1 MSKPHVKSPVEP
13 AHSLFGRERYP
24 LDVFFKP
31 DSVAVIGAT
40 EAPGSV
46 GRTTLWNLI
55 SSPFGGTVYPVN
67 PKRSSV
73 LGVRA
78 YPSVREVPEAV
89 DLAVVVTPAQTV
101 PGIIRECVDA
111 GVKGAIVLAA
121 GFRELGPRGEALEQ
135 QALEEARK
143 GALRIIGPNC
153 LGVMCPTSGL
163 NATFANAMARQG
175 TVAFLSQSGALC
187 TAVLDWSHR
196 ELVGFSA
203 FVSIGSMAD
212 VGWGDLIDYLGNDAR
227 TRSILIYM
235 ESVGDARSFLSAAR
249 EVALTK
255 PVIVIKAG
263 RTAEGARAAAA
274 HTGAVPGRDDVLDAA
289 LRRCGVLR
297 VSHISDLFYMA
308 EVLSKQPRPQ
318 GKRLAIVTNAGGP
331 AVLATDMLI
340 TGGGDLAPLS
350 EDTMAALNQALPS
363 EWSHANP
370 IDILGDAKP
379 ERFAKVV
386 EIVAKDPNSDGI
398 LVVLAPQANT
408 DPTETAEQMKPFAKL
423 GKKPI
428 LASWMGGVDVAGG
441 VALLRSA
448 EIPTFAYPDTAVR
461 MFLYMGAYT
470 ENLQGIYET
479 PLMEA
484 ADEGMAEARAIL
496 DARASLSG
504 GEARELLAAY
514 GISLPEDSP
523 LAVGSFVDERF
534 GPVVFMEG
542 EWGERVYGLPPLT
555 TSLAAVV
562 LERLQTHAQISEQ
575 REMYLRLLVRLGR
588 LIVEHPRIRN
598 LRIAAGRVELEL
610 YPPEIP
616 AGKLPK
622 PAIRPYPVEYAGDWQ
637 MKNGERVSIRPIRP
651 EDEPLI
657 VQFHQTLG
665 DRTVYFRYL
674 SALKLSTRIA
684 HERLIRIC
692 FIDYTRQM
700 ALVVERENPQTG
712 APEIIAVGRLAKD
725 MQAFARGRREAEFAL
740 VVSDSFQG
748 QGLGKELLR
757 RLLRVARDEG
767 VETVFGE
774 ISAENAPMQAI
785 CRGMGFQIQ
794 RDFEDT
800 TVVARMNLKG

>member
-101 PGIIRECVDA
+101 PGIIRECVEA

-135 QALEEARK
+135 QVLEEARK
-143 GALRIIGPNC
+143 GSLRIIGPNC
-153 LGVMCPTSGL
+153 LGVMCPTTGL

-308 EVLSKQPRPQ
+308 EVLSKQPRPR

-428 LASWMGGVDVAGG
+428 LASWMGGMDVAGG

-470 ENLQGIYET
+470 EDLRGIYET

-496 DARASLSG
+496 DARPSLSG
-504 GEARELLAAY
+504 EEARELLAAY

-598 LRIAAGRVELEL
+598 LRIAAGKVELEL
-610 YPPEIP
+610 YPPETP
-616 AGKLPK
+616 ADRLPK
-622 PAIRPYPVEYAGDWQ
+622 PAIRPYPVEYASDWQ

-712 APEIIAVGRLAKD
+712 GPEIIAVGRLAKD

-757 RLLRVARDEG
+757 RLIRVARDEG

>member
-78 YPSVREVPEAV
+78 YPSVRNVPEAV

-101 PGIIRECVDA
+101 PGIIRECVEA

-121 GFRELGPRGEALEQ
+121 GFRELGPRGEALERQ
-135 QALEEARK
+135 VLEEARK
-143 GALRIIGPNC
+143 GSLRIIGPNC
-153 LGVMCPTSGL
+153 LGVMCPTTGL
-163 NATFANAMARQG
+163 NATFANGMARQG

-297 VSHISDLFYMA
+297 VHQISDLFYMA
-308 EVLSKQPRPQ
+308 EVLSKQPRPH

-340 TGGGDLAPLS
+340 TGDGDLAPLS
-350 EDTMAALNQALPS
+350 EDTMAALNQTLPS

-386 EIVAKDPNSDGI
+386 DIVAKDPNSDGI

-408 DPTETAEQMKPFAKL
+408 DPTETAEQMRPFAKL

-428 LASWMGGVDVAGG
+428 LASWMGGRDVAGG

-448 EIPTFAYPDTAVR
+448 EIPAFAYPDTAVR

-504 GEARELLAAY
+504 EEALELLAAY
-514 GISLPEDSP
+514 GIALPEDSP

-542 EWGERVYGLPPLT
+542 EWGERAYGLPPLT

-598 LRIAAGRVELEL
+598 LRIAAGRADLEL
-610 YPPEIP
+610 YPADTPVDQ
-616 AGKLPK
+616 LPK

-637 MKNGERVSIRPIRP
+637 MKNGEQVTIRPIRP

-700 ALVVERENPQTG
+700 ALVVERENPQSG
-712 APEIIAVGRLAKD
+712 EPEIIAVGRLAKD

-740 VVSDSFQG
+740 VVSDNFQG
-748 QGLGKELLR
+748 QGVGKELLR
-757 RLLRVARDEG
+757 RLIRVAKDEG

-785 CRGMGFQIQ
+785 CRSMGFQIQ

-800 TVVARMNLKG
+800 TVVARMGLKG

>member
-1 MSKPHVKSPVEP
+1 MSKPHAKSPVEP
-13 AHSLFGRERYP
+13 AHSLFGLERYP

-78 YPSVREVPEAV
+78 YPSVRDVPELV
-89 DLAVVVTPAQTV
+89 DLAIVVTPAQTA
-101 PGIIRECVDA
+101 PEIIRECVEA
-111 GVKGAIVLAA
+111 GVKGAVILAA

-135 QALEEARK
+135 QVLHEARK

-153 LGVMCPTSGL
+153 LGVMCPPTGL
-163 NATFANAMARQG
+163 NATFANGMGRQG

-274 HTGAVPGRDDVLDAA
+274 HTGATPGRDDVLDAA

-297 VSHISDLFYMA
+297 VNHISDLFYMA
-308 EVLSKQPRPQ
+308 EVLSKQPRPR

-340 TGGGDLAPLS
+340 TGGGQLAPLS
-350 EDTMAALNQALPS
+350 DGTMAALNQALPS

-379 ERFAKVV
+379 ERFARVI

-423 GKKPI
+423 SGKPV
-428 LASWMGGVDVAGG
+428 LASWMGGMDVAGG
-441 VALLRSA
+441 VELLRSA

-470 ENLQGIYET
+470 ENLKGIYET

-496 DARASLSG
+496 DARAGLSG
-504 GEARELLAAY
+504 QEARKLLDAY
-514 GISLPEDSP
+514 GISLPADSP

-575 REMYLRLLVRLGR
+575 RELYLRLLVRLGR
-588 LIVEHPRIRN
+588 LVVEHPRVRN
-598 LRIAAGRVELEL
+598 LRIDARGVELDL
-610 YPPEIP
+610 YPPGTP
-616 AGKLPK
+616 AAMLPK
-622 PAIRPYPVEYAGDWQ
+622 PAIRPYPVEYAADWQ

-657 VQFHQTLG
+657 VRFHQTLG

-700 ALVVERENPQTG
+700 ALVVERANPQSG
-712 APEIIAVGRLAKD
+712 EPEIIAVGRLAKD

-740 VVSDSFQG
+740 VVSDGFQG

-757 RLLRVARDEG
+757 RLIRVARDEE

-774 ISAENAPMQAI
+774 ISAENAPMQAM

-800 TVVARMNLKG
+800 TVVARMSLKP

>member
-40 EAPGSV
+40 ESPGSV
-46 GRTTLWNLI
+46 GRTALWNLI

-135 QALEEARK
+135 QVLEEARK

-163 NATFANAMARQG
+163 NATFANGMARQG

-575 REMYLRLLVRLGR
+575 RETYLRLLVRLGR

-598 LRIAAGRVELEL
+598 LRIAAGKVELEL
-610 YPPEIP
+610 YPPETP

-622 PAIRPYPVEYAGDWQ
+622 PAIRPYPVEYASDWQ

-700 ALVVERENPQTG
+700 ALVVERENPQTE

-757 RLLRVARDEG
+757 RLIRVARDEG

>member
-40 EAPGSV
+40 ESPGSV
-46 GRTTLWNLI
+46 GRTALWNLI

-135 QALEEARK
+135 QVLEEARK

-163 NATFANAMARQG
+163 NATFANGMARQG

-340 TGGGDLAPLS
+340 TGGGDPAPLS

-575 REMYLRLLVRLGR
+575 RETYLRLLVRLGR

-598 LRIAAGRVELEL
+598 LRIAAGKVELEL
-610 YPPEIP
+610 YPPETP
-616 AGKLPK
+616 AARLPK
-622 PAIRPYPVEYAGDWQ
+622 PAIRPYPVEYASDWQ

-700 ALVVERENPQTG
+700 ALVVERENPQTE

-757 RLLRVARDEG
+757 RLIRVARDEG

>member
-40 EAPGSV
+40 ESPGSV
-46 GRTTLWNLI
+46 GRTALWNLI

-135 QALEEARK
+135 QVLEEARK

-163 NATFANAMARQG
+163 NATFANGMARQG

-235 ESVGDARSFLSAAR
+235 ESVGDARPFLSAAR

-575 REMYLRLLVRLGR
+575 RETYLRLLVRLGR

-598 LRIAAGRVELEL
+598 LRIAAGKVELEL
-610 YPPEIP
+610 YPPETP

-622 PAIRPYPVEYAGDWQ
+622 PAIRPYPVEYASDWQ

-700 ALVVERENPQTG
+700 ALVVERENPQTE

-757 RLLRVARDEG
+757 RLIRVARDEG